1 MRFDIMKNEK
11 LALIFTSGF
20 HTQLVAIFENE
31 DEKSDIFYLLERVLY
46 EYIQPNEYY
55 GLLTHGDELED
66 DERYF
71 PIDLGYYV
79 NVESLHVIMVNDE
92 KIQEY
97 QDNGVNIEFFE
108 D

>member
-1 MRFDIMKNEK
+1 MTNEK

-55 GLLTHGDELED
+55 GLLTYEDELGD

-79 NVESLHVIMVNDE
+79 DVESLHIIMMNDDE
-92 KIQEY
+92 IQRY
-97 QDNGVNIEFFE
+97 KDNGINVEFFE

>member
-1 MRFDIMKNEK
+1 MTNEK

-46 EYIQPNEYY
+46 EYIESNEYY
-55 GLLTHGDELED
+55 GLLTHEDELED
-66 DERYF
+66 NGHYF

-79 NVESLHVIMVNDE
+79 DVESLHIVMMNDD

-97 QDNGVNIEFFE
+97 EDNGINVEIFE